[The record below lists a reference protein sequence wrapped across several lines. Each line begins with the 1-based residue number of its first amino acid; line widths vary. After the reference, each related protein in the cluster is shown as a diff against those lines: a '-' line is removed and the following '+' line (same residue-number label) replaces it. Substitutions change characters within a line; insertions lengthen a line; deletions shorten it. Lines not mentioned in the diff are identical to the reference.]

1 MPLLDATDGC
11 AGVGCSENLRHCPM
25 SMLHYFVYFAYV
37 AFSSV
42 QNKFTSHDNTMRPH
56 VDGGVRGHSA

>member
-1 MPLLDATDGC
+1 
-11 AGVGCSENLRHCPM
+11 M
-25 SMLHYFVYFAYV
+25 SMLYYFVYFAYV

-42 QNKFTSHDNTMRPH
+42 QNKLTSHDNAMRPH